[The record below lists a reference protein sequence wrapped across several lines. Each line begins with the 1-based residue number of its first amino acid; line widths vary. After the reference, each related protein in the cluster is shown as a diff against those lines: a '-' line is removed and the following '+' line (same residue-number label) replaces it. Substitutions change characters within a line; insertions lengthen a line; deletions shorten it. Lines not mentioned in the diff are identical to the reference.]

1 MPASRRAAAV
11 VGVWC
16 RVVGHKWALMPGI
29 SHGHD
34 ELYECRRCGAYD
46 WRDLPAE
53 VDAGVEVGVEAQAGT
68 QVNAEPSRV
77 RTRGGRP
84 AAAPGAGR
92 RR

>member
-1 MPASRRAAAV
+1 MPAGRRAAAV

-34 ELYECRRCGAYD
+34 ELYECRRCARYD
-46 WRDLPAE
+46 WRDLPTE
-53 VDAGVEVGVEAQAGT
+53 VQAGVDIET
-68 QVNAEPSRV
+68 QVATQVEAEPSRV
-77 RTRGGRP
+77 RTRGGGP
-84 AAAPGAGR
+84 AAAPGVGR